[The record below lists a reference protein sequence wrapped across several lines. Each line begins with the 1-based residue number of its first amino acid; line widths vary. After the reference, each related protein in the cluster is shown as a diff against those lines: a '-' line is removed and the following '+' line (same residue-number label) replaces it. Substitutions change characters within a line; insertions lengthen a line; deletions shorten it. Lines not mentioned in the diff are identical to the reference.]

1 MHLLNKQDI
10 FLEIDIVIIKVY
22 KLREIEV
29 LNMDMVALLVGLGP
43 LIGWGLFPTI
53 ASKFGGKPVH
63 QIIGTTVGTL
73 IFAGVYAILTAQ
85 HFPTGMNLFFSLISG
100 AGWCFGQIF
109 TFKAFTYVGSS
120 RAMPVTTAF
129 QLLGASLWGVFAL
142 GNWPG
147 VTNKII
153 GFTALVVILIGARMT
168 VWSEEKINQDSGNL
182 KKAVVILLIGEIG
195 YWLYSAAPQATDIG
209 GKAAFLPQ
217 AIGMVIAALIYG
229 FMHLKKDNP
238 FTTKVT
244 WLQII
249 SGFFFAFA
257 ALTYLISAQPN
268 MNGLATGF
276 VLSQTSVVVA
286 TLTGIYFLHQH
297 KTKKEMAVTMVG
309 LILILVAAAVTVF
322 IR

>member
-1 MHLLNKQDI
+1 MNL
-10 FLEIDIVIIKVY
+10 
-22 KLREIEV
+22 
-29 LNMDMVALLVGLGP
+29 VAILIGLGP

-53 ASKFGGKPVH
+53 ASKFGGKPVN
-63 QIIGTTVGTL
+63 QIIGATVGTL
-73 IFAGVYAILTAQ
+73 IFAIVFFVSTS
-85 HFPTGMNLFFSLISG
+85 HSFPTGMDLFFALLSG
-100 AGWCFGQIF
+100 AGWSFGQIM
-109 TFKAFTYVGSS
+109 TFKAFEYVGSS

-153 GFTALVVILIGARMT
+153 GFIALIVILIGARMT
-168 VWSEEKINQDSGNL
+168 VWDEHPEATNSKL
-182 KKAVVILLIGEIG
+182 LRKAVVILLIGEIG

-217 AIGMVIAALIYG
+217 AIGMVIVAVIYG
-229 FMHLKKDNP
+229 LMNMKESNP
-238 FTTKVT
+238 FTMKVT

-276 VLSQTSVVVA
+276 VLSQTSVVLA
-286 TLTGIYFLHQH
+286 TLTGIYFLNQR
-297 KTKKEMAVTMVG
+297 KTSKEMLVTVIG
-309 LILILVAAAVTVF
+309 LVLILVAATVTVF
-322 IR
+322 IK

>member
-1 MHLLNKQDI
+1 MNI
-10 FLEIDIVIIKVY
+10 
-22 KLREIEV
+22 
-29 LNMDMVALLVGLGP
+29 VALLIGLGP

-53 ASKFGGKPVH
+53 ASKFGGKPVN
-63 QIIGTTVGTL
+63 QIIGTTIGTL
-73 IFAGVYAILTAQ
+73 IFAGVFYLSTG
-85 HFPTGMNLFFSLISG
+85 HSFPTGTDLFFAILSG
-100 AGWCFGQIF
+100 AGWSFGQIM
-109 TFKAFTYVGSS
+109 TFKAFEYIGSS

-147 VTNKII
+147 ISHKII
-153 GFTALVVILIGARMT
+153 GFSALIVILIGARMT
-168 VWSEEKINQDSGNL
+168 VWSEKTEATSNNYL

-217 AIGMVIAALIYG
+217 AIGMVIVAVVYGLIN
-229 FMHLKKDNP
+229 MNKENA
-238 FTTKVT
+238 FTNKIT

-257 ALTYLISAQPN
+257 ALTYLISAQPD

-276 VLSQTSVVVA
+276 VLSQTSVVLA
-286 TLTGIYFLHQH
+286 TLTGIYFLNQR
-297 KTKKEMAVTMVG
+297 KTSKEMVITIIG
-309 LILILVAAAVTVF
+309 LVLILVAATVTVF
-322 IR
+322 IK